1 MSLRGFGTTYDLETG
16 RARNWYVG
24 ADGVKRWA
32 DNDEPTDPVTAT
44 AWPYGEVK

>member
-32 DNDEPTDPVTAT
+32 DNDEPVQPE
-44 AWPYGEVK
+44 PPQ

>member
-1 MSLRGFGTTYDLETG
+1 MSGLRGFGFTFENG

-32 DNDEPTDPVTAT
+32 DNDQPVETPADPTAQHGSDE
-44 AWPYGEVK
+44 G